1 MSKVYDDMETAGPA
15 SGPVLWGNHMRTTS
29 RLIATAATALVA
41 GLALTACGSSG
52 ASSAAAG
59 SPAPAASDSTGTTAA
74 PGTGTGAT
82 GSTGSAGASGT
93 SGTTG
98 AGTGG
103 SGTSTGAARCT
114 VADLKITVQGPAT
127 RASEQQPAFADI
139 HVVNTSAHTC
149 TLSGFPGVQL
159 ADDQGK
165 SAPIDAVRHQ
175 GFPATPVTLRP
186 GALANA
192 ELLYSD
198 VNTQGSASGRL
209 VCAVTGSKVSIIL
222 PNTTRQVKV
231 PVTGGVDNGT
241 LNVCGD
247 LTVNP
252 FSGVPGD

>member
-1 MSKVYDDMETAGPA
+1 M
-15 SGPVLWGNHMRTTS
+15 HITS
-29 RLIATAATALVA
+29 RLFATAGAALIA
-41 GLALTACGSSG
+41 GLTLTACGGAGSS
-52 ASSAAAG
+52 SSAAG
-59 SPAPAASDSTGTTAA
+59 SPAPAASGSTGTTAA
-74 PGTGTGAT
+74 PGTGTG
-82 GSTGSAGASGT
+82 ST
-93 SGTTG
+93 GTTG
-98 AGTGG
+98 SSGVGTGG

-114 VADLKITVQGPAT
+114 VADLRITVQGPAA
-127 RASEQQPAFADI
+127 RASEQEPAFADI

-149 TLSGFPGVQL
+149 TLAGFPGVQP

-165 SAPIDAVRHQ
+165 SAPLDAVRHQ

-186 GALANA
+186 GGLANA

-209 VCAVTGSKVSIIL
+209 VCAVTGSKVAIIL
-222 PNTTRQVKV
+222 PNTTRQVRV

-252 FSGVPGD
+252 LSGVPND